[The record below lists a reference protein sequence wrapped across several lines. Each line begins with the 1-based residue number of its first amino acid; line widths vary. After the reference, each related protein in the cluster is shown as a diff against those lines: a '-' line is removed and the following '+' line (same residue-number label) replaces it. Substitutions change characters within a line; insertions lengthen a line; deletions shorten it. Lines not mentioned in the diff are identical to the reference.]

1 MSPIHTPGSLPPG
14 QLPGAWYDL
23 SARIAEAQAVASCA
37 LEALPCGLEGV
48 AYDRMNHAGNLTAA
62 VQDLLRLM
70 EADVRIVE
78 QQMQA

>member
-62 VQDLLRLM
+62 VQDLLMLM
-70 EADVRIVE
+70 EKDAELIAV
-78 QQMQA
+78 QMKL

>member
-48 AYDRMNHAGNLTAA
+48 AYIRMNHAGNLTAA